1 MKNKLIAIAGLSCV
15 LVATPLAAETAEKPT
30 SPEATAITNQVP
42 DYIKAYNAG
51 DAKALAQ
58 YFTDDAE
65 YTDENGQLT
74 QGRAD
79 IQQLLT
85 DTFSENKG
93 ATLDM
98 RMDSVRPLG
107 SDVFQGRGET
117 TVTSPD
123 GQKRSSSYAVIYGKK
138 DGKWLISNLI
148 EYPVADPTPGDQLS
162 QLAWM
167 IGSWKDRG
175 GSYSVETKA
184 DWARGRNFI
193 TRNFKVS
200 EGDDVVLEGWQI
212 IGWDPIQKHIRSWIF
227 DSDGGY
233 GQGTWT
239 RDGNRWLVKDTRV
252 QADGDESSSEETITY
267 VDPDHCTY
275 EAANRTLNGDPQP
288 NIDKVDIDRVKT
300 P

>member
-1 MKNKLIAIAGLSCV
+1 MKNELIAIAGLSCV
-15 LVATPLAAETAEKPT
+15 LVATQLAAETTEKPT

-65 YTDENGQLT
+65 YTDENGQVT
-74 QGRAD
+74 QGRSD

-85 DTFSENKG
+85 DTFSENNG
-93 ATLDM
+93 AKLDM
-98 RMDSVRPLG
+98 QMNSVRPLG

-123 GQKRSSSYAVIYGKK
+123 GQKRSSSYAAIYGKK
-138 DGKWLISNLI
+138 DGKWLISSLI
-148 EYPVADPTPGDQLS
+148 EYPEADPTPGEHLS
-162 QLAWM
+162 QLGWM
-167 IGSWKDRG
+167 VGTWKDQG
-175 GSYSVETKA
+175 GDTSVETKA
-184 DWARGRNFI
+184 EWARGNNFL

-212 IGWDPIQKHIRSWIF
+212 IGWDPRDKRIRSWIF

-233 GQGTWT
+233 GQGVWS
-239 RDGNRWLVKDTRV
+239 RDGNRWLIKETRV
-252 QADGDESSSEETITY
+252 SADGSESSAEQTITY

-275 EAANRTLNGDPQP
+275 ESTNRTLDGDIQP
-288 NIDKVDIDRVKT
+288 NIAKVDIERVKT